1 MSARLGANEAANH
14 YAMAQPDRVTSK
26 YYHPANPT
34 MVTKPATA
42 LPSGRFT
49 GQLPRG
55 PNSTVAA
62 PSDWMSGD
70 RQKLAERGDLSS
82 KIAKP
87 KVVPLRWTVGILQV
101 GIDRSASTRLMS
113 LTSRTDALCSCRNSR
128 RRSASRSPSACRS
141 RPWLCHHALSHL
153 LHRARYLGAL
163 SQSMTHA
170 RELSRP
176 ALHHRP
182 ADRNC
187 LTG

>member
-1 MSARLGANEAANH
+1 MGVPLGTNETASN
-14 YAMAQPDRVTSK
+14 YALSQPDRVTSK

-87 KVVPLRWTVGILQV
+87 KVVPLRWTVGILQI
-101 GIDRSASTRLMS
+101 GTDRSASTRLMS

-128 RRSASRSPSACRS
+128 RRWRRAARRLARL
-141 RPWLCHHALSHL
+141 RPVGRDHGYAIMPFHICCTERDTLRRC
-153 LHRARYLGAL
+153 
-163 SQSMTHA
+163 
-170 RELSRP
+170 LSR
-176 ALHHRP
+176 
-182 ADRNC
+182 
-187 LTG
+187 